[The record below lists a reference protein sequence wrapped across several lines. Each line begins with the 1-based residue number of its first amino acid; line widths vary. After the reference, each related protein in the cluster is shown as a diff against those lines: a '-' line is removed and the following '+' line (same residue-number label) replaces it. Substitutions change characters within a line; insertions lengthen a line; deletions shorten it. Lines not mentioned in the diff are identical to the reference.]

1 MPSVPSHSHPRDAY
15 NSRSRAFF
23 RQFVAPEF
31 QTSGYRHRFATPDPP
46 KAVARIRSRPLER
59 AALRCCH
66 LGCRTFSGAT
76 IFFIP
81 NTERWPHGSKR
92 RIRPAERARQR

>member
-46 KAVARIRSRPLER
+46 KAVARIRYQLLKRPPFGVAARLPWVAMREPLSGLFIGFETK
-59 AALRCCH
+59 ALRI
-66 LGCRTFSGAT
+66 GV
-76 IFFIP
+76 
-81 NTERWPHGSKR
+81 
-92 RIRPAERARQR
+92 